1 MGVDNTF
8 IRSLN
13 AFEEKLVVT
22 VIELFCFSNQDC
34 FFFFF
39 FLTLH
44 GNTNQRRAIFSH
56 LKNQNATIFNLQET
70 FSKQDNKKIWSAE
83 WGGKNSLLSGL
94 QYSKGVSVLINPKSK
109 FQLSAVETDP
119 HGRFIIAKL

>member
-1 MGVDNTF
+1 MDNTF

-22 VIELFCFSNQDC
+22 VIELFCFLTQDW
-34 FFFFF
+34 FFFF
-39 FLTLH
+39 FLTLL

-83 WGGKNSLLSGL
+83 WGGKILISQGSNIQKESVCLSTQNQSFSYLL
-94 QYSKGVSVLINPKSK
+94 
-109 FQLSAVETDP
+109 
-119 HGRFIIAKL
+119 